1 MSLLWLG
8 TLGLGLIACLF
19 ILWPMVSVKRQ
30 QQGEQAMRKQ
40 ANITLFQQQ
49 QADLQ
54 RQLQAAEIDAE
65 QLALLEQEAAA
76 ELLQQATDEKV
87 VRATNSR
94 GGVAVLA
101 ASCIALLLGAVWFYQ
116 FNGAEDDLLITQQ
129 LQLKL
134 AADDKALRA
143 GQPLDG
149 QLAEQLLRHIEF
161 KLQREP
167 DNQQY
172 LYLKANTA
180 VELKQFDQAVQAYKA
195 MIEQEESAHIMAELA
210 QLLHYMMRG
219 KFTPEIDLLLDKS
232 LQQDPENMLALELR
246 GLKLFQAKDYQG
258 AIRAWG
264 KVFLKAGPESLKGR
278 SVAGGIQR
286 ARQLLTAAGGD
297 AGLQATA
304 KPAAKAVKPGL
315 KLRVA
320 LAEGLSLAAEQTV
333 FIYARAWQGAP
344 MPLAIAR
351 HKVAD
356 LPLEL
361 ELTDA
366 MAMAP
371 NLKLSG
377 FKQLEL
383 IARVS
388 LDGRPKAQKGDYQ
401 ASLGPVSSADTKQVY
416 QLLISTPI

>member
-1 MSLLWLG
+1 
-8 TLGLGLIACLF
+8 
-19 ILWPMVSVKRQ
+19 MVSVKRQ
-30 QQGEQAMRKQ
+30 EQDEQAMRKQ
-40 ANITLFQQQ
+40 VNIALFRQQ

-54 RQLQAAEIDAE
+54 RQLQAAEIDSD
-65 QLALLEQEAAA
+65 QLALLEQEAAS
-76 ELLQQATDEKV
+76 ELLQQAADEQI
-87 VRATNSR
+87 VRAASSR

-101 ASCIALLLGAVWFYQ
+101 SSCIVLVLGALWFYQ
-116 FNGAEDDLLITQQ
+116 FNGAEDDLIITQQ
-129 LQLKL
+129 LRLKL
-134 AADDKALRA
+134 AADDKALRE
-143 GQPLDG
+143 GQPLDSK
-149 QLAEQLLRHIEF
+149 LAEQLLRHIEA
-161 KLQREP
+161 KLQHEP
-167 DNQQY
+167 GNQQY

-180 VELKQFDQAVQAYKA
+180 VELKQFDKALQAYKM
-195 MIEQEESAHIMAELA
+195 MIQQEESAHIMAELA
-210 QLLHYMMRG
+210 QLLHYLMQG

-246 GLKLFQAKDYQG
+246 GLKLFQAKDFKG

-278 SVAGGIQR
+278 AVAGGIQR
-286 ARQLLTAAGGD
+286 ARQLLAAEDGD
-297 AGLQATA
+297 TGLLVAA
-304 KPAAKAVKPGL
+304 KTAAKAMKPGL

-320 LAEGLSLAAEQTV
+320 LAEGLNLAAEQTV

-371 NLKLSG
+371 NLRLSG

-388 LDGRPKAQKGDYQ
+388 MDGRPKAQKGDYQ